1 MQSWLACFSLSHK
14 QRKEIRFSTVAA
26 VVHAAVSAVLAC
38 GAVLCKA
45 DRVSSL
51 SPWTWRA
58 KSRKCFT
65 GSPALGAPLCAAGEG
80 FCSFAVRCL
89 PAFLKVVCPSY
100 QAEFVFLTLLACAR
114 LKVLFSNRNNRV
126 VRSCVP
132 PFFLYVT
139 GLSFCVSNF
148 TLAENKHFRVD
159 IERTT
164 RRRRREQCRIFDQ
177 PTFETRRL

>member
-1 MQSWLACFSLSHK
+1 M
-14 QRKEIRFSTVAA
+14 
-26 VVHAAVSAVLAC
+26 
-38 GAVLCKA
+38 
-45 DRVSSL
+45 

-65 GSPALGAPLCAAGEG
+65 GSPALGPPLCAAGEG
-80 FCSFAVRCL
+80 FCSFAARCL

-100 QAEFVFLTLLACAR
+100 QTEFVFLTLLACAR

-164 RRRRREQCRIFDQ
+164 RRRRREQCRTNQ
-177 PTFETRRL
+177 LLRRVACEQDESLFGVRPWHPEFTIQKKAHRHWKAVVVVVVVNDENIQIGFFLRIM